1 MTQGK
6 CIIFSAPSGAGKTS
20 IVRHLLHNT
29 NLPLGFSVSATSRAP
44 RPHEID
50 GQDYY
55 FLTVD
60 QFRNKILADEFV
72 EWEEV
77 YEAHFY
83 GTLKSEMERIWSQNQ
98 VVVFDVDVIGGL
110 NLKEYF
116 GNAALAIF
124 VQAPS
129 LAILEERLRGRKTE
143 TEERIQMRIAKA
155 QKEMETAPKF
165 DDTIVNDDLK
175 KAFTQ
180 AASLISK
187 FISSK
192 CE

>member
-60 QFRNKILADEFV
+60 QFRKKILADEFV

-124 VQAPS
+124 IQAPS
-129 LAILEERLRGRKTE
+129 IEILEERLRGRKTE

-165 DDTIVNDDLK
+165 DDTIVNNDLK